1 MRKLVETLM
10 LGLILLSVL
19 NASASEAENKEW
31 ALSIGAGAS
40 SDLLIRKQLSEDGAL
55 IFGVAFS
62 TGESSL
68 SSSKF
73 KHSSIPV
80 QVGYR
85 NYFRGGNG
93 VEQFMDGIVSYVH
106 PSTTVDD
113 PAVSSNDP
121 VFVSLRLAYGVEK
134 FLSDTFS
141 IEASAGVYVGRL
153 ENSDAVDTSY
163 SLPSVRLAVTS
174 YF

>member
-1 MRKLVETLM
+1 MRKLVITLV
-10 LGLILLSVL
+10 LGLALVSVS
-19 NASASEAENKEW
+19 NASANESEKNEW
-31 ALSIGAGAS
+31 ALSIAS
-40 SDLLIRKQLSEDGAL
+40 SDLLIRKQISEDGAL

-68 SSSKF
+68 SSSSSSKF

-93 VEQFMDGIVSYVH
+93 VEQFMDGVVSYVH

-113 PAVSSNDP
+113 PAVFSNDP
-121 VFVSLRLAYGVEK
+121 VIVSLRLAYGVEK

-141 IEASAGVYVGRL
+141 IEASAGVSVVRL
-153 ENSDAVDTSY
+153 ENSDYVDTSF